1 MIKPLFRLFIFIS
14 GLGFWYLVL
23 PTSYL
28 TFILYSLLYIVIGI
42 PLYLAAFYLQVA
54 IIRTLRKKSR
64 LMRKLI
70 ITPPRY

>member
-1 MIKPLFRLFIFIS
+1 MKPFIKVFILLSAIS
-14 GLGFWYLVL
+14 FWYVIL

-28 TFILYSLLYIVIGI
+28 TFILWSILYLAIGI

-54 IIRTLRKKSR
+54 MIRTLRKKSKV
-64 LMRKLI
+64 LRKLI